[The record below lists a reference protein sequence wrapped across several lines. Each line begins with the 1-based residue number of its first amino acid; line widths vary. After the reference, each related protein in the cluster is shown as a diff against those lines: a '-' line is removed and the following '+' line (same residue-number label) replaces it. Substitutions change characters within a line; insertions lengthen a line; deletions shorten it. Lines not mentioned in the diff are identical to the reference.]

1 MKREPIKLN
10 ENQDTIN
17 IIANIST
24 TIGQEGTDNKERD
37 FSGFSIVFDINTRA
51 ENTAPRFT
59 LPEIRD
65 FLDQT
70 VDLKKKLISDL
81 TSGIE

>member
-1 MKREPIKLN
+1 
-10 ENQDTIN
+10 
-17 IIANIST
+17 
-24 TIGQEGTDNKERD
+24 
-37 FSGFSIVFDINTRA
+37 VA

-65 FLDQT
+65 FLDQA
-70 VDLKKKLISDL
+70 VNLKKKLFSDL